1 MRTKLSE
8 FLSVECKASPVKLIN
23 YDIDKTDNKSVL
35 MGARVKLFEMPVSFP
50 KATLTSGKKKKKKK
64 KKKKNLY

>member
-8 FLSVECKASPVKLIN
+8 FLSVECKTSPVKLIN

-50 KATLTSGKKKKKKK
+50 KQH
-64 KKKKNLY
+64 

>member
-1 MRTKLSE
+1 
-8 FLSVECKASPVKLIN
+8 
-23 YDIDKTDNKSVL
+23 

-64 KKKKNLY
+64 NLY